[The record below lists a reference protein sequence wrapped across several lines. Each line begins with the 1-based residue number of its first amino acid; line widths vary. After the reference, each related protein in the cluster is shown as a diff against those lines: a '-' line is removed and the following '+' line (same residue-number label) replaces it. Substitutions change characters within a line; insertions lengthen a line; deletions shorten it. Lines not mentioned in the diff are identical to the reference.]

1 MQEGQGE
8 QERKEGRGSSNR
20 SAGVERQSDGRWRGE
35 GCVSCYRIMTQGS
48 HYHGSG
54 FLSLRCARL
63 CKAGY
68 WSGTEGRWGWERRDV
83 FGQMIV
89 TGMKGESGS

>member
-1 MQEGQGE
+1 MDDGG
-8 QERKEGRGSSNR
+8 GRVR
-20 SAGVERQSDGRWRGE
+20 

-63 CKAGY
+63 VIGWGLRADGD
-68 WSGTEGRWGWERRDV
+68 GR
-83 FGQMIV
+83 
-89 TGMKGESGS
+89 GEMCLVE